1 MKRSTRIMSWLICL
15 LLLLTLMPF
24 AAFAEGENAVIETVN
39 LTDFVVPSVGDQAVN
54 NPSCTIESGK
64 GYTYSSSMFFYKNNQ
79 FTSTFQGAQTYT
91 VWFNLNAEDGYE
103 FAPTG
108 TLTATVNGGD
118 VTVKSVKVGAQ
129 YRGSDYATVEVEF
142 TMPDLREEVSEFVGT
157 SNMGAITYGADV
169 KDSYDF
175 SFTVGT
181 QAYVTLTMGD
191 WEKWNETTSAWEE
204 YNEVKFTEGKYRYSN
219 QLRIDGDN
227 GKTHKLAA
235 TGVVR
240 IDGAAWKYDEDPWIE
255 PTYSYTY
262 ITSPEFTVEK
272 AVIPLDFTDN
282 NLYNIGINYID
293 TAITPYSVLGGV
305 MGGTEPYVFSKTSG
319 PEWVTVAADGTV
331 SGTPTALGENSE
343 LVIRVTDADSNYKE
357 ITVYVNNTY
366 CKPEDRI
373 TVSEFEAT
381 SNMPAI
387 AFGTEVE
394 DSYDFVFTVGTQAY
408 ITSTMGY
415 WEKWNESL
423 SAWEEYEEDIFTL
436 GKYRYSNQLRIDGN
450 NGKTH
455 KLAETN
461 TVTIDGAAWEYDS
474 EYVWIEPTY
483 SYTYI
488 TSPEFEVGLPEV
500 VNQIE
505 LNNVIIPA
513 VGDSASTAPTCTIE
527 GKADLSMAKYFYDK
541 VEFKSVFESC
551 KTYTIRFDLI
561 AEPGYEFET
570 AENLSVTVNGGAVAV
585 KKIIVGAE
593 YRKNDS
599 VRVEIEFNLHSPAFV
614 SGKAS
619 GCTTDGWEDYYD
631 CVCGKHFEDEAA
643 TTEITDLDAWKIGA
657 GKIAAGH
664 TYGALIE
671 AKPEVHT
678 QNKLEASIAAHYFCD
693 VCDTY
698 FTESK
703 VATTLKA
710 LTGAVPSHKYTNAC
724 DKDCN
729 DCGKTRTPAAHK
741 YSNACDKT
749 CNVCKATRTIKH
761 TYKKV
766 ITKATLT
773 KNGKIQNKCS
783 VCGYVASK
791 VTTISKIKSAKLS
804 GTTYTYNGKAKK
816 PTVTVKD
823 SAGKTISSKYYTVT
837 YKNNTKVGKA
847 TVTIKMKG
855 NYSGTKTLTFKINPA
870 KTTVSKLTAGKKS
883 IAMTITKKTTQVTG
897 YQIQYSTSKKFT
909 NAKTKTISSY
919 KTTKYTLK
927 SLSAKKTY
935 YVRVRTY
942 KTVGKTKYYSGWS
955 TYKYVKTK

>member
-1 MKRSTRIMSWLICL
+1 MKTLKKKIISLV
-15 LLLLTLMPF
+15 LTLTFLMSVFTPLT
-24 AAFAEGENAVIETVN
+24 AFAEGGNSVIETVN
-39 LTDFVVPSVGDQAVN
+39 LTDFVIPSVGDQAVK
-54 NPSCTIESGK
+54 NPSCTVESGK

-79 FTSTFQGAQTYT
+79 FTSTFQGAETYT
-91 VWFNLNAEDGYE
+91 VKFNLNAEDGYE

-118 VTVKSVKVGAQ
+118 VAVKSVKVGAQ
-129 YRGSDYATVEVEF
+129 YRGSDYATVEAEF

-181 QAYVTLTMGD
+181 QAYVTSSMGD
-191 WEKWNETTSAWEE
+191 WEKWNETASAWEE

-219 QLRIDGDN
+219 QLRIDGNN

-240 IDGAAWKYDEDPWIE
+240 IDGAAWEYDEDPWIE

-272 AVIPLDFTDN
+272 AAIPLEFTDN

-343 LVIRVTDADSNYKE
+343 LVIRVTDAESNYKE

-408 ITSTMGY
+408 ITSSMGY

-423 SAWEEYEEDIFTL
+423 SAWEEYQEDIFTL

-455 KLAETN
+455 KLAETC
-461 TVTIDGAAWEYDS
+461 TVTIDGAAWEYGEDP
-474 EYVWIEPTY
+474 WIEPTY

-513 VGDSASTAPTCTIE
+513 AGDSASTAPTCTIE
-527 GKADLSMAKYFYDK
+527 GKADLSVAKYFYDN
-541 VEFKSVFESC
+541 VEFNSVFESC
-551 KTYTIRFDLI
+551 KTYTIRFNLI
-561 AEPGYEFET
+561 AEPGYKFET
-570 AENLSVTVNGGAVAV
+570 AENLSVTVNGGAFAV
-585 KKIIVGAE
+585 KKISVAAQ
-593 YRKNDS
+593 YRNNDS
-599 VRVEIEFNLHSPAFV
+599 ATVEIEFNLHSPAFV

-631 CVCGKHFEDEAA
+631 CDCGKHFEDAAA
-643 TTEITDLDAWKIGA
+643 TTEITDLDDWKIGD

-678 QNKLEASIAAHYFCD
+678 QTKLEASVAAHYFCD

-703 VATTLKA
+703 VATTLQA
-710 LTGAVPSHKYTNAC
+710 LTGTVPSHNYANKYAYKTDDGHADTCSCGAHNAVVNHKYTNAC
-724 DKDCN
+724 DGDCN
-729 DCGKTRTPAAHK
+729 DCGKTRTPAAHQ
-741 YSNACDKT
+741 YDNACDKT

-766 ITKATLT
+766 VTKATT
-773 KNGKIQNKCS
+773 SKNGKIENKCT
-783 VCGYVASK
+783 VCGDVEST
-791 VTTISKIKSAKLS
+791 TTIKYAKTFSLS
-804 GTTYTYNGKAKK
+804 STSYTY
-816 PTVTVKD
+816 D
-823 SAGKTISSKYYTVT
+823 GKT
-837 YKNNTKVGKA
+837 
-847 TVTIKMKG
+847 
-855 NYSGTKTLTFKINPA
+855 
-870 KTTVSKLTAGKKS
+870 
-883 IAMTITKKTTQVTG
+883 
-897 YQIQYSTSKKFT
+897 
-909 NAKTKTISSY
+909 
-919 KTTKYTLK
+919 
-927 SLSAKKTY
+927 
-935 YVRVRTY
+935 
-942 KTVGKTKYYSGWS
+942 
-955 TYKYVKTK
+955 